1 MKVKLKTDEYTIFE
15 RRDGRFAV
23 QDALGKP
30 VNGAEKIEIL
40 LQHEFIDAVLPS
52 KEWPSSE
59 ETTEEVSADSGE
71 GGEPYASSEETGEE
85 AEEPVAEKVD
95 IDSETE
101 SEPQPE
107 AEPEADDDSDAAE
120 QSEEDDDKA
129 EDA

>member
-40 LQHEFIDAVLPS
+40 LQHELIDAVLPA
-52 KEWPSSE
+52 KEEPSSE

-71 GGEPYASSEETGEE
+71 GGEASASPEETDEE
-85 AEEPVAEKVD
+85 AEEDSIPTPSVTMFIVSLPDPVLMAL
-95 IDSETE
+95 
-101 SEPQPE
+101 E
-107 AEPEADDDSDAAE
+107 AYKELLA
-120 QSEEDDDKA
+120 
-129 EDA
+129 

>member
-15 RRDGRFAV
+15 RRDGRFAI

-40 LQHEFIDAVLPS
+40 LQHELIDVVLPAR
-52 KEWPSSE
+52 EEPSSE
-59 ETTEEVSADSGE
+59 ETTEEIPAGSNESVEASANQ
-71 GGEPYASSEETGEE
+71 EETGDE

-95 IDSETE
+95 T
-101 SEPQPE
+101 E
-107 AEPEADDDSDAAE
+107 AEPDSEPEGEAESKVDTAE
-120 QSEEDDDKA
+120 QPEQDEDKK

>member
-15 RRDGRFAV
+15 RRDGRFAI

-40 LQHEFIDAVLPS
+40 LQHELIDVVLPA
-52 KEWPSSE
+52 KEGPSSE
-59 ETTEEVSADSGE
+59 ETAEEIPAGSDESVEASANQ
-71 GGEPYASSEETGEE
+71 EETGDE

-95 IDSETE
+95 T
-101 SEPQPE
+101 E
-107 AEPEADDDSDAAE
+107 AEPDSEPEGEAESKVDTAE
-120 QSEEDDDKA
+120 QPEQDEDKK

>member
-40 LQHEFIDAVLPS
+40 LQHELIDAVLPS
-52 KEWPSSE
+52 KEEPSSE
-59 ETTEEVSADSGE
+59 ETMEEVSADSGE
-71 GGEPYASSEETGEE
+71 GGEASASPEETDEE
-85 AEEPVAEKVD
+85 AKEPVAEKVD
-95 IDSETE
+95 S
-101 SEPQPE
+101 E
-107 AEPEADDDSDAAE
+107 AEPEPQQEAEPETEDEGDSAE
-120 QSEEDDDKA
+120 QPKEDDDKA